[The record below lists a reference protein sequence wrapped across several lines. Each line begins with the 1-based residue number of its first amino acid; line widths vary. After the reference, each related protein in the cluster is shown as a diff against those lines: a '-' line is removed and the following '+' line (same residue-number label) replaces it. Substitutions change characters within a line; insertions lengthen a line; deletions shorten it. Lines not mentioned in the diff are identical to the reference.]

1 MAETQVLVDALPY
14 IDQGYD
20 DTGVRE
26 MVTAMVE
33 EETRYFDFYKYIYQF
48 KRLTSMFVTQ
58 AISSD

>member
-33 EETRYFDFYKYIYQF
+33 EETRLVALKNNNFLGY
-48 KRLTSMFVTQ
+48 
-58 AISSD
+58 

>member
-20 DTGVRE
+20 DPGVRE

-33 EETRYFDFYKYIYQF
+33 EETRYYRISFVP
-48 KRLTSMFVTQ
+48 RLELITRIFFG
-58 AISSD
+58 

>member
-33 EETRYFDFYKYIYQF
+33 EETRLFQNIANINS
-48 KRLTSMFVTQ
+48 LG
-58 AISSD
+58 